1 MSRKKRDF
9 KIRKMRFLR
18 FHADISSLRLNK
30 NQQYIFLLI
39 LASCQ
44 IKTTM
49 GQYENTYSW
58 DILSH

>member
-1 MSRKKRDF
+1 
-9 KIRKMRFLR
+9 MRFLR

-39 LASCQ
+39 LASRQ

-49 GQYENTYSW
+49 EQDDNTYSW
-58 DILSH
+58 DIPSH

>member
-1 MSRKKRDF
+1 
-9 KIRKMRFLR
+9 MRFLR
-18 FHADISSLRLNK
+18 FNADISSLRLNK

-39 LASCQ
+39 LASRQ

-49 GQYENTYSW
+49 GQNENTYSW